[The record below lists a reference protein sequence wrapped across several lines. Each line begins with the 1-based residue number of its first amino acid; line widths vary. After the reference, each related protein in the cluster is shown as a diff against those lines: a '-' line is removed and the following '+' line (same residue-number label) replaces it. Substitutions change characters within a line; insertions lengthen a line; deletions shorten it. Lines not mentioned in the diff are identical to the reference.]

1 MFPLSL
7 LTAESRVFSIFFFS
21 VDDVENGIC
30 LYETAGSGTALLQ
43 ANITHIEDV
52 KSGMAPYG
60 QACKRCAD
68 QNNYDED
75 AGLCTCT
82 PNCGSCAADTEEYH
96 DADRS
101 GAACL
106 DLNELVERKLADNGA
121 TFVPAGSVK
130 QGSPYSYS
138 SECGFG
144 RTYRPHKRGGIY
156 DAITTD
162 FPKPSLSLVD
172 MRDFSLKCSVE
183 LPGSPYRIIYVPP
196 PLDTESSSSSLS
208 NGAIAGIAVGAL
220 VVVLFAVILV
230 NMLLGRNKASKQHDD
245 SEPKDQ
251 APEVNVESGQIL

>member
-60 QACKRCAD
+60 QVYKRCAD

-75 AGLCTCT
+75 VGLCTCT

-96 DADRS
+96 DGDLS

-106 DLNELVERKLADNGA
+106 DLNELLERKLADNRA
-121 TFVPAGSVK
+121 TLCLLEVSSRGVHTPTHLSVGSVV
-130 QGSPYSYS
+130 PIV
-138 SECGFG
+138 
-144 RTYRPHKRGGIY
+144 RTNVEASMTPFRLI
-156 DAITTD
+156 
-162 FPKPSLSLVD
+162 SLSLH
-172 MRDFSLKCSVE
+172 SLW
-183 LPGSPYRIIYVPP
+183 
-196 PLDTESSSSSLS
+196 
-208 NGAIAGIAVGAL
+208 
-220 VVVLFAVILV
+220 
-230 NMLLGRNKASKQHDD
+230 
-245 SEPKDQ
+245 
-251 APEVNVESGQIL
+251 